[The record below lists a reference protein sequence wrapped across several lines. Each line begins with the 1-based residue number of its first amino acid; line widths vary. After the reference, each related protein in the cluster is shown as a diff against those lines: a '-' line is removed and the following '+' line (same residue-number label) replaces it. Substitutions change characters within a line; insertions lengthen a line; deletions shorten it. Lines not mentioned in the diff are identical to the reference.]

1 MKPNKDDTLTIST
14 PKVDDADAAPLQTFF
29 PERDYISLLE
39 VISTVNRYS
48 GFLDEFQHWQQ
59 RYHRPK
65 PPQKTFYA
73 GIIGLGCGI
82 GTRKIARISRQI
94 SEPELENTVNWYFS
108 PDATQA
114 ANDKVLNLMD
124 RMELPNRYR
133 RSQEVLHTSS
143 DGQKFEVK
151 VESLNANH
159 PFKYFGKG
167 VGVYSFIDERHL
179 LFHSTVISAAERES
193 AYVIDGLMHKRDRR

>member
-1 MKPNKDDTLTIST
+1 MLRPCKPSSPSGTIFRSW
-14 PKVDDADAAPLQTFF
+14 
-29 PERDYISLLE
+29 RS
-39 VISTVNRYS
+39 STVNRYS

-114 ANDKVLNLMD
+114 ANDKVLHLMD
-124 RMELPNRYR
+124 RMELPNRSR

-143 DGQKFEVK
+143 DGQRFEVK
-151 VESLNANH
+151 VE
-159 PFKYFGKG
+159 P
-167 VGVYSFIDERHL
+167 
-179 LFHSTVISAAERES
+179 STRTIRSNTSAKAKVLASTALSMSGTCCFTRQS
-193 AYVIDGLMHKRDRR
+193 SVPPSGRAPT